1 MSVFRFRM
9 AHVYSIQNVDFRYY
23 ALFTHNLFYFMFSEE
38 NVKSCVG
45 YVNFRKQVLMNV
57 HVIIFVGFFDCVT
70 CVNLIVLFMNV
81 F

>member
-1 MSVFRFRM
+1 
-9 AHVYSIQNVDFRYY
+9 
-23 ALFTHNLFYFMFSEE
+23 MFSEE